1 MQGFIKDAVKTEVR
15 ALMNVPDEILL
26 SEVLR
31 RMKYD
36 NEKLKQ
42 ENKILKEA
50 LAFYADEKRWQGRQQ
65 RNTDQVLLF
74 SDDAELFGDFYRGG
88 KRARTAL
95 KETSNENSK

>member
-1 MQGFIKDAVKTEVR
+1 MQGFLKDSVKTEVR
-15 ALMNVPDEILL
+15 TLMNVPDEILI

-50 LAFYADEKRWQGRQQ
+50 LAFYADEKRWVGRQQ
-65 RNTDQVLLF
+65 RGMDQILVF

-95 KETSNENSK
+95 KETNENT